1 MTGSPAVIRLAI
13 RTAELNTDPSFS
25 DAEVE
30 RSINK
35 VPHRNGELILTLAAD
50 NSDGDTL
57 DYSVTGRDAAVF
69 SRAFT
74 LISRSGDIL
83 VRDNTQIDHETRR
96 SYSVTVNV
104 TDNLDASGSFDPTI
118 DDSVDL
124 TLTIVDDEEDGIVRL
139 STNTPVI
146 GSSLSASL
154 TDADGNVCGL
164 TWQWER
170 STNISSGFTPIS
182 GAQSARYTPFR
193 SMAIPIPTWGSTCE
207 QLQPIA
213 TPAVSERS

>member
-13 RTAELNTDPSFS
+13 RTAVPNTDPSFS
-25 DAEVE
+25 DAEIE
-30 RSINK
+30 RSINE
-35 VPHRNGELILTLAAD
+35 VPYRNGDLILDLAAD
-50 NSDGDTL
+50 NPDGDTL

-74 LISRSGDIL
+74 LISRNGEIL
-83 VRDNTQIDHETRR
+83 VRDNTQIDHESRS

-104 TDNLDASGSFDPTI
+104 TDNLDASGSFDPSI

-124 TLTIVDDEEDGIVRL
+124 TFTISNNDEDGIVHL

-154 TDADGNVCGL
+154 TDADGNVRDV

-170 STNISSGFTPIS
+170 STNKYSGFTPIS
-182 GAQSARYTPFR
+182 AAQSARYTPRSDRWRSQFR
-193 SMAIPIPTWGSTCE
+193 LWE
-207 QLQPIA
+207 V
-213 TPAVSERS
+213 PASNCHL